1 MNFKALKKKLVLAL
15 AIVMMVSSFGAT
27 FAATSFSDLN
37 KAEWAKETILKWS
50 GFGLVSGYSDGTF
63 RPSNN
68 ITRAEFTVMAFKAFD
83 LESNSRLM
91 FRDVKTTD
99 WFYQQVSKMA
109 KLGYIN
115 GYEDGTF
122 RPNAPI
128 TRAEAAAII
137 ANIMNVTPDAEGAS
151 TFVDM
156 NEIPVWARGFVGA
169 VAKAG
174 FVSGYTDSTFR
185 ASNNI
190 SRAESVAML
199 NNTVYNQNHFA
210 KDWRIVE
217 PGTYGGTKETP
228 VVVQGNVY
236 VKSADVVLENIEIKG
251 KLVIGV
257 EVGEGDATLNE
268 VVVAGD
274 TNVYGGG
281 VNSVK
286 INGGSYGKI
295 FVLKSAATPVRLL
308 VINAKNVDVVIP
320 QANSKVVL
328 EGVFNSVSVLAQ
340 NIQVKTQGNTSI
352 NEMTF
357 DKLAVDVEFETSEGT
372 VIATVIVN
380 VKLTVLGQGRIITAD
395 VNVEGVTFTKQP
407 EVVNNVPTVTPP
419 PVVSNPPSGGD
430 NNNQTPSTV
439 NYNFQVQKNNE
450 PVRSLRQH
458 MFLPTQQLGFTV
470 INTIYNQMSEIP
482 FGYTSLKELL
492 MLENPENGSKTYAEG
507 LAAKVI
513 ANSSELEILGN
524 LYSEFEAVLNNVAT
538 DNFEDSID
546 TLASSLLEHSLRDIF
561 NDLEILYAN
570 VDVPSR
576 ITFKFYNGTTLGSAI
591 EAGKVEDLETF
602 IDNNLKMYQLSAVS
616 GKAVMQVILDDS
628 KTFTLYVNYVPG
640 N

>member
-68 ITRAEFTVMAFKAFD
+68 ITRAEFAVMAFKAFD

-295 FVLKSAATPVRLL
+295 FVLKSSATPVRLL
-308 VINAKNVDVVIP
+308 VVNAKNVDVVIP

-372 VIATVIVN
+372 VIATVIIN
-380 VKLTVLGQGRIITAD
+380 VKLTVLGQGRIISAD

-419 PVVSNPPSGGD
+419 PVVSNPPSGGGTE
-430 NNNQTPSTV
+430 TPVTV
-439 NYNFQVQKNNE
+439 SKEYGFYVVKG
-450 PVRSLRQH
+450 
-458 MFLPTQQLGFTV
+458 TTKQLV
-470 INTIYNQMSEIP
+470 AE
-482 FGYTSLKELL
+482 
-492 MLENPENGSKTYAEG
+492 KTYATNTAVSFSMLSTLFNENKDEYGAIADLYQDFFEKALAVEVGQEG
-507 LAAKVI
+507 YTFAQ
-513 ANSSELEILGN
+513 
-524 LYSEFEAVLNNVAT
+524 
-538 DNFEDSID
+538 
-546 TLASSLLEHSLRDIF
+546 TLAS
-561 NDLEILYAN
+561 
-570 VDVPSR
+570 R
-576 ITFKFYNGTTLGSAI
+576 IDGYNGTLVVFDELSDGLITDVKNGNGSYSAVQAFAGVMANATLDQLFT
-591 EAGKVEDLETF
+591 DLEKLYENDTDKLQEVGL
-602 IDNNLKMYQLSAVS
+602 IVKTKGLDNTYTGEVKSLKSHLNSSYSNVTIAQAAQMSSIFSLTTDGVT
-616 GKAVMQVILDDS
+616 VMFVIEEIQ
-628 KTFTLYVNYVPG
+628 
-640 N
+640 